1 VTLGPGCGTCL
12 RTCSVE
18 EIEEAVLTERAV
30 LTAGLREASAFFE
43 EAPGQRLVITGDPE
57 C

>member
-1 VTLGPGCGTCL
+1 MTLGPGCGTCL